1 MQGAGYS
8 YPRAIECRVAV
19 LPFRKGAMRYIS
31 ILRVAYRALGQ
42 NKLRSFLTMLGI
54 IIGVAAVIAML
65 AVGQGAR
72 DVVQAQIA
80 SLGTN
85 VLIVF
90 PGAANQ
96 GGVRMEAGTAQRL
109 TEDDATAIRR
119 YCPAVQY
126 ATPVVRTGAQ
136 VVAGP
141 QNWRTVVYGVY
152 PEYFIIRDWSLERG
166 QLFTDT
172 DLRGATKVCVIGR
185 TVATQLFGDA
195 DPVGQTIRIRN
206 IPFKVLGVLAPKGQ
220 NAFGQDQDDLVVA
233 PFSTVQKR
241 LMGITHA
248 HTILVSARS
257 VAEIREAETQI
268 RQLLRDRHR
277 LAPNEEDDFTVRTQV
292 DIANAADATS
302 RTMAM
307 LLASIAG
314 ISLIVGGIG
323 VMNIML
329 VSVTERTRE
338 IGIRMAVG
346 AREVDIMA
354 QFLIEAVVLSVSG
367 GLIGIVLGVFVSRT
381 LARFQG
387 WPVSLP
393 PQAIALA
400 FLFAVAVGI
409 FFGWYPARKAA
420 RLNPIEALRYE

>member
-1 MQGAGYS
+1 
-8 YPRAIECRVAV
+8 
-19 LPFRKGAMRYIS
+19 MRYVS

-42 NKLRSFLTMLGI
+42 NKLRSFLTMLGV

-72 DVVQAQIA
+72 DAVQAQIA

-126 ATPVVRTGAQ
+126 VTPVVRTGAQ
-136 VVAGP
+136 VVAGA
-141 QNWRTVVYGVY
+141 QNWRTVVYGAY

-220 NAFGQDQDDLVVA
+220 NAFGQDQDDLIVA

-241 LMGITHA
+241 LMGTIYA
-248 HTILVSARS
+248 HTVLASARS
-257 VAEIREAETQI
+257 VSEIREAEAQI
-268 RQLLRDRHR
+268 TQLLRDRHR
-277 LAPNEEDDFTVRTQV
+277 LGPTEENDFTVRTQV
-292 DIANAADATS
+292 DIARAADATS
-302 RTMAM
+302 RTMAL

-367 GLIGIVLGVFVSRT
+367 GLIGIVLGVFASRT
-381 LARFQG
+381 LTRLQG

-400 FLFAVAVGI
+400 FLFAVAVGV

-420 RLNPIEALRYE
+420 RLNPVEALRYE